1 MITGVWKTHGRA
13 LFHACTSTASSLGC
27 RSSEGVGDVDDM
39 AVPLLRVFERRKR
52 EKPLVNNRKREERRL
67 HGGGCSTTFAVAPAK
82 IVAASSRGH
91 GGAFGKG
98 ILTGSL
104 FMPLVWRDNAIE
116 SPPLDSEVEEWLC
129 LFLRTMRG

>member
-13 LFHACTSTASSLGC
+13 LFHACASTASSLGC

-67 HGGGCSTTFAVAPAK
+67 HGGGCSTAFAVAPAK
-82 IVAASSRGH
+82 IVA
-91 GGAFGKG
+91 
-98 ILTGSL
+98 
-104 FMPLVWRDNAIE
+104 
-116 SPPLDSEVEEWLC
+116 
-129 LFLRTMRG
+129 